1 MNPPRTCDQRSIET
15 AMRLFLLLVAIPI
28 IEIALFI
35 EVGGWIGTWPT
46 VGIVILTAIVGSAM
60 LRQQGLGVLRTM
72 QDRLAGGES
81 PGRLLADGAMILF
94 AGALLLTPGFFTDA
108 VGFLLLLPP
117 VRTAVW
123 TWAAP
128 RFTAVHIQ
136 TDFTMGPGGAAR
148 QHGPDGQTVDGAYEE
163 VQSTPDDAPTHSDAL
178 PPRRR

>member
-1 MNPPRTCDQRSIET
+1 
-15 AMRLFLLLVAIPI
+15 MRLFLLLVAIPI

-35 EVGGWIGTWPT
+35 EVGGWIGTWPM

-60 LRQQGLGVLRTM
+60 LRQQGLGVLHSM
-72 QDRLAGGES
+72 QERLAGGEN

-123 TWAAP
+123 NWAAP
-128 RFTAVHIQ
+128 RFKTVHVQ
-136 TDFTMGPGGAAR
+136 TGFTMGAGGPR
-148 QHGPDGQTVDGAYEE
+148 RPMGPDGQTVDGTYEE
-163 VQSTPDDAPTHSDAL
+163 VHPGSGPGPDQSDDDTPPNGPGPAL
-178 PPRRR
+178 PPRRS